1 MLHFIERSTY
11 SHFPVVHEDGEF
23 AGVVHFSDVRDVIYD
38 PALSGLVTAV
48 DLADPDSAVVP
59 MDMKLGDLLKL
70 FTSKNVAVLPVA
82 ERRESNRIVGI
93 VEQRD
98 LLRALHQPR

>member
-1 MLHFIERSTY
+1 M
-11 SHFPVVHEDGEF
+11 
-23 AGVVHFSDVRDVIYD
+23 HFSDVRDVIYD

-48 DLADPDSAVVP
+48 DLADPDSGVVP
-59 MDMKLGDLLKL
+59 LDMKLADLLEL
-70 FTSKNVAVLPVA
+70 FTSKNVAVLPVV

-98 LLRALHQPR
+98 LLRALHKSR